1 MSVFREKKKRKK
13 KGRGSSV
20 AAPYKEEMDEC
31 PLFGLSV
38 VDPGCLEY
46 LNSGF

>member
-1 MSVFREKKKRKK
+1 VNECFVTKKLECN
-13 KGRGSSV
+13 SV
-20 AAPYKEEMDEC
+20 AALYKEEMDEC